1 MTTAMAGKGRRW
13 GAGGKGVDGGNAGAG
28 GRAREA
34 NFLVGAGG
42 GNDER
47 GGSDSTRWGVV
58 NGSEPDSGSNDGS
71 SLTATTARQASR
83 RDALELEAWWG
94 WERASAALFLP
105 AR

>member
-1 MTTAMAGKGRRW
+1 M
-13 GAGGKGVDGGNAGAG
+13 
-28 GRAREA
+28 
-34 NFLVGAGG
+34 VGASG

-47 GGSDSTRWGVV
+47 GGGDSTRWGVV
-58 NGSEPDSGSNDGS
+58 DGSEPDSGSNDGS
-71 SLTATTARQASR
+71 SNVASPDAWTYGDDSPSR